1 MKAAGRSNQSL
12 KEEHLTIWKS
22 LWTTGFG
29 ISHSMADEAVNGV
42 KVNATIYYVLSQTP
56 TPLHSVHPVDVA
68 RRNELQSSL
77 AYLEGC
83 YGGLP
88 TLQATNLWKSLD
100 SQDEVNRLVS
110 LWLLTLYKNGCHQLV
125 KAGADGVIQAMVL
138 SFAGLVFKQQHLELN
153 SHPKDLHRDY
163 FFRRVG
169 YGNATHL
176 NISIIVR
183 NDNKAVIK
191 VASDRQDKDY
201 FACDAGCL
209 DPPVQLTTGSAV
221 FPVKLTD
228 PVTAIL
234 YITSDYQHM
243 QELKHTIHV
252 KEVIDAPAHE
262 HHVIALHKHGNKLGG
277 LPAIFWFSI
286 GFLILVFHL
295 FLFKLIWQEY
305 CAGNDR
311 YRARKFSDFE

>member
-1 MKAAGRSNQSL
+1 MIFFFVQ
-12 KEEHLTIWKS
+12 
-22 LWTTGFG
+22 
-29 ISHSMADEAVNGV
+29 
-42 KVNATIYYVLSQTP
+42 
-56 TPLHSVHPVDVA
+56 
-68 RRNELQSSL
+68 
-77 AYLEGC
+77 
-83 YGGLP
+83 
-88 TLQATNLWKSLD
+88 
-100 SQDEVNRLVS
+100 
-110 LWLLTLYKNGCHQLV
+110 GCHQLV

-221 FPVKLTD
+221 FPGKDMSLRFRVK
-228 PVTAIL
+228 
-234 YITSDYQHM
+234 
-243 QELKHTIHV
+243 
-252 KEVIDAPAHE
+252 
-262 HHVIALHKHGNKLGG
+262 KL
-277 LPAIFWFSI
+277 L
-286 GFLILVFHL
+286 LILL
-295 FLFKLIWQEY
+295 FQSSLRTQSRQFCTSLRIINICK
-305 CAGNDR
+305 N
-311 YRARKFSDFE
+311 

>member
-1 MKAAGRSNQSL
+1 
-12 KEEHLTIWKS
+12 
-22 LWTTGFG
+22 
-29 ISHSMADEAVNGV
+29 
-42 KVNATIYYVLSQTP
+42 
-56 TPLHSVHPVDVA
+56 
-68 RRNELQSSL
+68 
-77 AYLEGC
+77 
-83 YGGLP
+83 
-88 TLQATNLWKSLD
+88 
-100 SQDEVNRLVS
+100 
-110 LWLLTLYKNGCHQLV
+110 
-125 KAGADGVIQAMVL
+125 MVL

-153 SHPKDLHRDY
+153 SQPKDLHRDY

-191 VASDRQDKDY
+191 VALDRQDKDY

-228 PVTAIL
+228 PVTAVL

-252 KEVIDAPAHE
+252 KEVIDGKF
-262 HHVIALHKHGNKLGG
+262 VDLCSILS
-277 LPAIFWFSI
+277 IFVYFFIFCPS
-286 GFLILVFHL
+286 GFLTI
-295 FLFKLIWQEY
+295 
-305 CAGNDR
+305 
-311 YRARKFSDFE
+311 